1 MSKNSRSKSL
11 IAAIV
16 AITAMAGS
24 SAYAESGF
32 YVAGK
37 LSGTTFD
44 HTINRNTGGFA
55 GLPVPD
61 TSGVTTA
68 DSTDI
73 SGGLALGY
81 KHNFAQ
87 NQYFVGVEGFYNL
100 ENGSSRNINGVLITD
115 VDLNASYGG
124 RVLLGVNATDRLS
137 LYGHGG
143 VTVLDFDV
151 RNSYTFAPP
160 VRTASESEATF
171 SFGVGAGYAVTD
183 RIGVFVEYTQTTDA
197 DFGGIPEV
205 AGGTNRVNPNELSLS
220 AFSIGAKYSF

>member
-1 MSKNSRSKSL
+1 
-11 IAAIV
+11 
-16 AITAMAGS
+16 MAGS
-24 SAYAESGF
+24 SAHAGSGF
-32 YVAGK
+32 YVSGK
-37 LSGTTFD
+37 LSATTFD

-68 DSTDI
+68 ETTDF

-81 KHNFAQ
+81 KHSFGQ
-87 NQYFVGVEGFYNL
+87 GQYFIGAEGFYNF
-100 ENGSSRNINGVLITD
+100 ENASTRNINGVLVTD
-115 VDLNASYGG
+115 IDLDASYGG
-124 RVLLGVNATDRLS
+124 RVLLGVNATDKLS
-137 LYGHGG
+137 IYGHGG

-160 VRTASESEATF
+160 VRTASETEATF

-183 RIGVFVEYTQTTDA
+183 RIGVFIEYTQTTDA
-197 DFGGIPEV
+197 DFDGLPEV
-205 AGGTNRVNPNELSLS
+205 AGGTNRVNPNDVSLS